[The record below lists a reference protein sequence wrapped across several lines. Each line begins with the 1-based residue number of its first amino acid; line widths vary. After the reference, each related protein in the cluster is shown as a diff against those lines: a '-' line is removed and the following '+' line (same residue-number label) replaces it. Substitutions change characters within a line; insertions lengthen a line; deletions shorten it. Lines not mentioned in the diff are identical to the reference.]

1 MTRVNSPY
9 HIPVLLN
16 NCIEGLKIDPSG
28 IYIDVT
34 FGGGGHSVEIL
45 KNLDEKGRLMALD
58 QDPEAAINAPID
70 DRFELIEGNFEFVKN
85 FLRERG
91 IKKVNGVLADLGV
104 SSHQFNKAERGFSIR
119 YDAPLDMRMSKQ
131 GELTAKRIANRYSE
145 DELKLMLRNFGELR
159 NAPAVAR
166 KIVQARE
173 DKSITT
179 VFELKEAVSKSAP
192 WGKENQFYAR
202 VFQAFRIE
210 VNQELKVL
218 ESFLERM
225 PDVLKPGGRLVVMSY
240 HSLEDRMVKN
250 FLRSGNTKGVME
262 KDFFGN
268 IIRPFKPI
276 TTKAIKPDEDEIK
289 INSRA
294 RSARLRIAER
304 I

>member
-1 MTRVNSPY
+1 MKRVNSPY

-16 NCIEGLKIDPSG
+16 DCIDGLKIDPNG
-28 IYIDVT
+28 IYLDVT
-34 FGGGGHSVEIL
+34 FGGGGHSLEIL
-45 KNLDEKGRLMALD
+45 KKLGEKGKLMALD
-58 QDPEAAINAPID
+58 QDPEAASNAPVD
-70 DRFELIEGNFEFVKN
+70 DRFELVEGNFEFVKN
-85 FLRERG
+85 FIRERG
-91 IKKVNGVLADLGV
+91 IKKVDGVLADLGV

-131 GELTAKRIANRYSE
+131 GELTAKRIANLYDE
-145 DELKLMLRNFGELR
+145 DDLRLMLRNFGELR
-159 NAPAVAR
+159 NASAVAR
-166 KIVQARE
+166 KIVQARVE
-173 DKSITT
+173 KPIST
-179 VFELKEAVSKSAP
+179 VFELKKAVSKSAP

-250 FLRSGNTKGVME
+250 FLKSGNTNGMVE
-262 KDFFGN
+262 KDFYGN
-268 IIRPFKPI
+268 IIRPFSPI

-289 INSRA
+289 INNRA

>member
-1 MTRVNSPY
+1 MKRVNSPY

-16 NCIEGLKIDPSG
+16 DCIDGLKIDPNG
-28 IYIDVT
+28 IYLDVT
-34 FGGGGHSVEIL
+34 FGGGGHSLEIL
-45 KNLDEKGRLMALD
+45 KKLGEKGKLMALD
-58 QDPEAAINAPID
+58 QDPEAASNAPAD
-70 DRFELIEGNFEFVKN
+70 DRFELVEGNFEFVKN
-85 FLRERG
+85 FIRERG
-91 IKKVNGVLADLGV
+91 IKKVDGVLADLGV

-131 GELTAKRIANRYSE
+131 GELTAKRIANLYDE
-145 DELKLMLRNFGELR
+145 DDLRLMLRNFGELR
-159 NAPAVAR
+159 NASAVAR
-166 KIVQARE
+166 KIVQARVE
-173 DKSITT
+173 KPIST
-179 VFELKEAVSKSAP
+179 VFELKKAVSKSAP

-250 FLRSGNTKGVME
+250 FLKSGNTNGMVE
-262 KDFFGN
+262 KDFYGN
-268 IIRPFKPI
+268 IIRPFNPI

-289 INSRA
+289 INNRA

-304 I
+304 T

>member
-1 MTRVNSPY
+1 MKRVNSPY

-16 NCIEGLKIDPSG
+16 DCIDGLKIDPNG
-28 IYIDVT
+28 IYLDVT
-34 FGGGGHSVEIL
+34 FGGGGHSLEIL
-45 KNLDEKGRLMALD
+45 KKLGEKGKLMALD
-58 QDPEAAINAPID
+58 QDPEAASNAPVD
-70 DRFELIEGNFEFVKN
+70 DRFELVEGNFEFVKN
-85 FLRERG
+85 FIRERG
-91 IKKVNGVLADLGV
+91 IKKVDGVLADLGV

-131 GELTAKRIANRYSE
+131 GELTAKRIANLYDE
-145 DELKLMLRNFGELR
+145 DDLRLMLRNFGELR
-159 NAPAVAR
+159 NASAVAR
-166 KIVQARE
+166 KIVQARVE
-173 DKSITT
+173 KPIST
-179 VFELKEAVSKSAP
+179 VFELKKAVSKSAP

-250 FLRSGNTKGVME
+250 FLKSGNTNGMVE
-262 KDFFGN
+262 KDFYGN
-268 IIRPFKPI
+268 IIRPFNPI

-289 INSRA
+289 INNRA

-304 I
+304 T

>member
-1 MTRVNSPY
+1 MKRVNSPY

-16 NCIEGLKIDPSG
+16 DCIDGLKIDPNG
-28 IYIDVT
+28 IYLDVT
-34 FGGGGHSVEIL
+34 FGGGGHSLEIL
-45 KNLDEKGRLMALD
+45 KKLGEKGKLMALD
-58 QDPEAAINAPID
+58 QDPEAASNAPAD
-70 DRFELIEGNFEFVKN
+70 DRFELVEGNFEFVKN
-85 FLRERG
+85 FIRERG
-91 IKKVNGVLADLGV
+91 IKKVDGVLADLGV

-131 GELTAKRIANRYSE
+131 GELTAKRIANLYDE
-145 DELKLMLRNFGELR
+145 DDLRLMLRNFGELR
-159 NAPAVAR
+159 NASAVAR
-166 KIVQARE
+166 KIVQARVE
-173 DKSITT
+173 KPIST
-179 VFELKEAVSKSAP
+179 VFELKKAVSKSAP

-250 FLRSGNTKGVME
+250 FLKSGNTNGMVE
-262 KDFFGN
+262 KDFYGN
-268 IIRPFKPI
+268 IIRPFSPI

-289 INSRA
+289 INNRA

>member
-1 MTRVNSPY
+1 MKRVNSPY

-16 NCIEGLKIDPSG
+16 DCIDGLKIDPNG
-28 IYIDVT
+28 IYLDVT
-34 FGGGGHSVEIL
+34 FGGGGHSLEIL
-45 KNLDEKGRLMALD
+45 KKLGEKGKLMALD
-58 QDPEAAINAPID
+58 QDPEAASNAPAD
-70 DRFELIEGNFEFVKN
+70 DRFELVEGNFEFVKN
-85 FLRERG
+85 FIRERG
-91 IKKVNGVLADLGV
+91 IKKVDGVLADLGV

-131 GELTAKRIANRYSE
+131 GELTAKRIANLYDE
-145 DELKLMLRNFGELR
+145 DDLRLMLRNFGELR
-159 NAPAVAR
+159 NASAVAR
-166 KIVQARE
+166 KIVQARVE
-173 DKSITT
+173 KPIST
-179 VFELKEAVSKSAP
+179 VFELKKAVSKSAP

-250 FLRSGNTKGVME
+250 FLKSGNTNGMVE
-262 KDFFGN
+262 KDFYGN
-268 IIRPFKPI
+268 IIRPFSPI

-289 INSRA
+289 INNRA

-304 I
+304 T